1 MTIGLGII
9 GAGIMGERLLRAAQD
24 QPTDAVHVS
33 GIWDQ
38 APAALDR
45 IAAAVPGVP
54 LAASAEAV
62 IEGAECV
69 YVATPPGTH
78 LHYARMVLAAGRAVF
93 LEKPLGADL
102 PDSRRFLAE
111 ANGARAAVNFPF
123 ASSPA
128 VASLASWLEGGV
140 TGAPRGFSIDVGFA
154 AWPRPW
160 QQDAA
165 SWLDGRAE
173 GGFTREVMSHF
184 LFLSRRL
191 LGPLHLQSS
200 YAEYPGPEHSGTG
213 GSERSIRAK
222 LDAGGLP
229 GRLQGAVGGTA
240 AADSNAWTIHGVA
253 DMRLRD
259 WSIAERQRPDGTW
272 VPDPDALPNERLR
285 PLVLHRQLQ
294 EVARM
299 ARGEAHRLATVT
311 EAYEVQEVV
320 EAILSGTEL
329 PGVTR
334 RE

>member
-33 GIWDQ
+33 GLWDA

-45 IAAAVPGVP
+45 IGAALPGVP
-54 LAASAEAV
+54 RAASAEAV
-62 IEGAECV
+62 IAGAECV

-78 LHYARMVLAAGRAVF
+78 LHYARMALAAGRSVF
-93 LEKPLGADL
+93 LEKPLSADL
-102 PDSRRFLAE
+102 ADSRRFLAE
-111 ANGARAAVNFPF
+111 ANGARVAVNFPF

-128 VASLASWLEGGV
+128 VASLADWLEAGV
-140 TGAPRGFSIDVGFA
+140 TGAPRGFTIDVGFA
-154 AWPRPW
+154 KWPRPW
-160 QQDAA
+160 QVDAA
-165 SWLDGRAE
+165 PWLDGRAE
-173 GGFTREVMSHF
+173 GGFTREVVSHL

-191 LGPLHLQSS
+191 LGPLHLSSS
-200 YAEYPGPEHSGTG
+200 YAEYPAEGA
-213 GSERSIRAK
+213 GSERSIKAR

-240 AADSNAWTIHGVA
+240 ADDSNTWTVSGIG
-253 DMRLRD
+253 DIRLRD
-259 WSIAERQRPDGTW
+259 WSIAERQRPDGSW
-272 VPDPDALPNERLR
+272 VPDPDAVPNERLR

-299 ARGEAHRLATVT
+299 TRGEAHRLATVT

-320 EAILSGTEL
+320 EAILAAAPVPE
-329 PGVTR
+329 VTR